1 LPSDEGNPA
10 RYAEL
15 ATSVGGGCT
24 AGQVM
29 GAFTELRRESGKVQH
44 KSSELTGEQRRQIR
58 EGFAANE
65 KGGAARYAGTLR
77 SANFV

>member
-1 LPSDEGNPA
+1 VPERGHKALCPLSLGGLQQVPNDSGPTIA
-10 RYAEL
+10 AL
-15 ATSVGGGCT
+15 AVHCRE
-24 AGQVM
+24 V
-29 GAFTELRRESGKVQH
+29 TE
-44 KSSELTGEQRRQIR
+44 IR